1 MLQRPWVSVVVAALW
16 CLATGW
22 LFVEKIAPS
31 LSTGSPPGYGHS
43 LAAGQPPVPV
53 AWSVLWKDMPLG
65 WALSESR
72 RLDDGQIAVDSW
84 LHLDRVPIDDMLPKW
99 TAEVLA
105 TVLRPPGHAI
115 RGQGMV
121 VESKSRF
128 RFDAG
133 GRLRTFDA
141 AVDLPGVEAPILF
154 TGAMVDDTLSV
165 SLRAGE
171 LRYET
176 RQQVPWHAVSG
187 DELSPR
193 AVLLGLFPG
202 RRWQVSIFSPLRSN
216 GSTVEVLHAEV
227 DGEEIADGKADGLSH
242 EIGSGQLIDGLDE
255 AIIGLSEAESKTFTT
270 KLVAGE
276 HVGQDAAVTVTVK
289 SIKERELP
297 EADDEFAQLA
307 SEFDTLEALR
317 ENLVEQVRRVKRI
330 QQAEKIRDSALE
342 TLLELVDVPLP
353 EAIVAAQVD
362 SALHNAVH
370 GMGHDED
377 KLAEVLVAQGSS
389 REKFDAETREAA
401 EKAVKTQLLMD
412 AIADELD
419 IQVGESDLSERLV
432 LMSRQ
437 YGIEPQQL
445 VNLLQQQNQLPVVY
459 ADVRRGLAVAAVVE
473 KATVSDTA
481 GELIDTTEFFGT
493 PEAES
498 ETDSGSE

>member
-1 MLQRPWVSVVVAALW
+1 MKS
-16 CLATGW
+16 T
-22 LFVEKIAPS
+22 VEKLSPTRVRINVEVPFTELQPDFDRAYKQLAQQVRLPGFRPGKAPAKLLEARVGRGAVLEQVVNDALPARYS
-31 LSTGSPPGYGHS
+31 EAISSGDLRP
-43 LAAGQPPVPV
+43 LGQPDIEVTR
-53 AWSVLWKDMPLG
+53 
-65 WALSESR
+65 LS
-72 RLDDGQIAVDSW
+72 DGEELVF
-84 LHLDRVPIDDMLPKW
+84 
-99 TAEVLA
+99 TAEVD
-105 TVLRPPGHAI
+105 VRPDIELPDLSALKI
-115 RGQGMV
+115 S
-121 VESKSRF
+121 VEPVEITDEEV
-128 RFDAG
+128 DAQ
-133 GRLRTFDA
+133 LQ
-141 AVDLPGVEAPILF
+141 
-154 TGAMVDDTLSV
+154 
-165 SLRAGE
+165 SLRARFGTLKGVQRPAE
-171 LRYET
+171 NGDF
-176 RQQVPWHAVSG
+176 VSL
-187 DELSPR
+187 DLS
-193 AVLLGLFPG
+193 
-202 RRWQVSIFSPLRSN
+202 
-216 GSTVEVLHAEV
+216 AEV

-481 GELIDTTEFFGT
+481 GEVIDTTEFFGT